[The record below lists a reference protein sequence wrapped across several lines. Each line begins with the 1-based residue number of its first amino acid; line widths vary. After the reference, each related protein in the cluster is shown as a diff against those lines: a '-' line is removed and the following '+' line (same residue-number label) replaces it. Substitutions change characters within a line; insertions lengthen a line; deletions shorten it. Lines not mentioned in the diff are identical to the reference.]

1 MPGPRRRRAPSIR
14 PAEQHTEWLGLLSPD
29 GPFLSSE
36 VLLEAF
42 PDGLPALDTEVR
54 RTLRQGWHELDR
66 ERTGALVPGWIELVL
81 GELLGWDESQRAQ
94 PAVEG
99 TRMAPEFALFG
110 PAPGGR
116 AERLHF
122 YRLPLGTE
130 PARSQRGRPSPVETA
145 AARCR
150 ESEVPLALVTDGQFW
165 ALVHALPGKP
175 TSVGVFDADLWG
187 EEPLLL
193 QAFAALLEGQRVRL
207 PALDRGGE
215 LTNAAAALFERTL
228 DKQSDLTEDLG
239 GQVLDAVELLVADI
253 ARLDRES
260 SGRFLEY
267 VGEREIYKGALT
279 VLMRLVFLLYA
290 EEQRLLPTDDLYA
303 DYYSVSRLHDQLT
316 ADRDQLGEEVVDRRA
331 AAWPRLLALFNGIHR
346 GSEHPDLRLPPYGGS
361 LFDPQAYE
369 WLEGFAIADR
379 VVFEVLDALVMLKP
393 KTKKGTP
400 TRISYR
406 GLGVEDIGHVYEGL
420 LEFSVRKTHGP
431 YLGLRGKLE
440 PELPLERVEEVYSE
454 GEEAFLAWLQEE
466 TKATRTQL
474 KKMLAAEPGPEER
487 SRLHSA
493 WDSDAEL
500 TERTLPFWGLLRT
513 DLRDDPTVFPD
524 RSVVFTRVGER
535 RKTGTHYTP
544 RELAEKV
551 VRYSLEP
558 LVYRPGP
565 AEGAPEAQWRVK
577 PAEELLKLK
586 VVDPAAGSGA
596 FLVAATRYLG
606 ERVVEA
612 WERDGLP
619 EELRRDGGEAEEGAG
634 EGVGDAGEAGAS
646 ADLEDVRLYA
656 KRRVAASCVYGVDRD
671 DMAVEL
677 AKLSLW
683 LETLARDKPFSF
695 LDHALKSGDSLVG
708 LVNEE
713 QVRAFH
719 TDPEEGRAIN
729 ARLSGDVEEYIGRV
743 LGEVTELRREIESL
757 PPVNDPE
764 DVQRKAKLNA
774 EADARLTQLRLACDG
789 VVAAALAAERY
800 AELDLED
807 YEKKL
812 QDAEDKK
819 LNWQDAYNR
828 LLTLLSDEFLELLD
842 ESTYDFLKEEAARSK
857 IRDWLRGERDQ
868 PIRPMHWAIEFPEVM
883 GSGGFDAVVGNPP
896 FIGGQRLTGNIGR
909 DVREY
914 LVVDVANGR
923 RGSAD
928 LCSYFLLRNL
938 DLAPKGRTGII
949 ATNTIAQGDTREVGL
964 DQVVDRDGW
973 RVYRAVKSQRWPGS
987 ANVHVSLVWAGHGG
1001 DHEQA
1006 FLSDTPVRGITPS
1019 LDPKSRVSGNPW
1031 RLVAN
1036 AEQSFIGSYVLGE
1049 GFVLEPEQA
1058 QGLIR
1063 KNPKNR
1069 EVLFPY
1075 LIGKDLNSRPD
1086 CSPSRWV
1093 INFGTMSEDEARG
1106 YPEPFDIVEQDVK
1119 PKRAKNSNWQRRE
1132 IWWQFTRPTPEMYG
1146 AISGLERVLVIAR
1159 VSKTA
1164 QPVFVDSG
1172 MVMSEQVVVFARSSL
1187 DYFALLASTHH
1198 YVWAVARS
1206 SSMKG
1211 DLRYAPSDCFE
1222 TFPMPSKTGSV
1233 ATAGGLLEQERRE
1246 IMLRRGLG
1254 LTKLYNLVHDPEFQ
1268 GDADVDRLREIH
1280 VEIDEAVKEAY
1291 DWGDL
1296 ELQHGHHE
1304 TEQGVRWTVSST
1316 ARVEILDRLLQ
1327 LNLDRHAEEVRK
1339 AIWPPKKKSRKKAV
1353 AKKATAPTMPDGL
1366 FPPEGSLF

>member
-14 PAEQHTEWLGLLSPD
+14 PADQHTEWVGLLSPD

-42 PDGLPALDTEVR
+42 PDGLPAVETEVR

-66 ERTGALVPGWIELVL
+66 ERTGALVPAWIELVL
-81 GELLGWDESQRAQ
+81 GELLGWDEGQRAQ
-94 PAVEG
+94 PVVEG
-99 TRMAPEFALFG
+99 ARVAPEFALFG
-110 PAPGGR
+110 PGPSGR
-116 AERLHF
+116 VERLHF

-130 PARSQRGRPSPVETA
+130 PARAQGGRPSPVETA

-150 ESEVPLALVTDGQFW
+150 ESGVPLALVTDGQYW

-175 TSVGVFDADLWG
+175 TSVGVFDADLWA

-193 QAFAALLEGQRVRL
+193 QAFAALLESKSVRL
-207 PALDRGGE
+207 PARDKGGD
-215 LTNAAAALFERTL
+215 LTNATAALFERTF
-228 DKQSDLTEDLG
+228 DKQSDLTEELG
-239 GQVLDAVELLVADI
+239 NQVLRAVELLVAEI

-260 SGRFLEY
+260 SGRFLEH

-279 VLMRLVFLLYA
+279 VPMRLVFLLYA

-303 DYYSVSRLHDQLT
+303 DHYSVSRLHDQLT
-316 ADRDQLGEEVVDRRA
+316 VDRDQLGEEVVDRRA

-346 GSEHPDLRLPPYGGS
+346 GAEHPDLRLPPYGGS
-361 LFDPQAYE
+361 LFNPETYA

-379 VVFEVLDALVMLKP
+379 VVFEILDALVMLKP

-400 TRISYR
+400 TRISYK

-420 LEFSVRKTHGP
+420 LEFSVRKTSGP
-431 YLGLRGKLE
+431 YIGLQGKLE
-440 PELPLERVEEVYSE
+440 PELPLWEVEEAYSE
-454 GEEAFLAWLQEE
+454 GEEVFLDWLQEE
-466 TKATRTQL
+466 TKATRPQL
-474 KKMLAAEPGPEER
+474 KKMLAAKPGPEER

-513 DLRDDPTVFPD
+513 DLRNDPTVFPD
-524 RSVVFTRVGER
+524 RSVVFTQVGER

-551 VRYSLEP
+551 VRHTLEP
-558 LVYRPGP
+558 LVYQPGP
-565 AEGAPEAQWRVK
+565 AEGAPEGEWRVK
-577 PAEELLKLK
+577 AADELLKLK

-619 EELRRDGGEAEEGAG
+619 EELRWDSGDGEDGGADTTGGSAE
-634 EGVGDAGEAGAS
+634 
-646 ADLEDVRLYA
+646 LEDVRLYA
-656 KRRVAASCVYGVDRD
+656 KRRVAASCIYGVDRD

-677 AKLSLW
+677 AKLSMW

-719 TDPEEGRAIN
+719 TEPEEGRAIN
-729 ARLSGDVEEYIGRV
+729 GRLAGDVEDYIGRV

-764 DVQRKAKLNA
+764 EVRKKEKLNA
-774 EADARLTQLRLACDG
+774 EANTRLTQLRLACDG

-819 LNWQDAYNR
+819 YNWQDAYNR
-828 LLTLLSDEFLELLD
+828 LLTFLSDEFLELLD
-842 ESTYDFLKEEAARSK
+842 ESSYDFLKEEATRSK
-857 IRDWLRGERDQ
+857 IRDWLQGERDQ
-868 PIRPMHWAIEFPEVM
+868 PIKPMHWAIEFPEVM
-883 GSGGFDAVVGNPP
+883 GNGGFDAVVGNPP
-896 FIGGQRLTGNIGR
+896 FSGGQKLTGNIGR

-914 LVVDVANGR
+914 LVVDIAKGR

-964 DQVVDRDGW
+964 DQVVEREGW
-973 RVYRAVKSQRWPGS
+973 QVYRAVKSQKWPGG
-987 ANVHVSLVWAGHGG
+987 ANVHVSLVWAGHSGER
-1001 DHEQA
+1001 EQFVLGNA
-1006 FLSDTPVRGITPS
+1006 LVPGITPS
-1019 LDPKSRVSGNPW
+1019 LDPQSRVTGNPW

-1036 AEQSFIGSYVLGE
+1036 ADTSFIGSYVLGE

-1058 QGLIR
+1058 KALIQ

-1075 LIGKDLNSRPD
+1075 LVGKDLNSRPD

-1093 INFGTMSEDEARG
+1093 INFGLMSEEEAAE
-1106 YPEPFDIVEQDVK
+1106 YPDVFEIVERDVK
-1119 PKRAKNSNWQRRE
+1119 PVRAKNSNWQRRE
-1132 IWWQFTRPTPEMYG
+1132 IWWQFTRPTPELYG
-1146 AISGLERVLVIAR
+1146 SVSEKERVLAIAL
-1159 VSKTA
+1159 VSRTVM
-1164 QPVFVDSG
+1164 PVFVS
-1172 MVMSEQVVVFARSSL
+1172 SAQVFAHK
-1187 DYFALLASTHH
+1187 LA
-1198 YVWAVARS
+1198 VFS
-1206 SSMKG
+1206 SSDAG
-1211 DLRYAPSDCFE
+1211 DLAVLSSAFHYHWAWVHSSTMKADLNYSPSDVYE
-1222 TFPMPSKTGSV
+1222 TFPRPGVSGSMRDV
-1233 ATAGGLLEQERRE
+1233 GSRLDQERAE
-1246 IMLRRGLG
+1246 IMLRRGIG
-1254 LTKLYNLVHDPEFQ
+1254 LTKLYNLVHDPDRQ
-1268 GDADVDRLREIH
+1268 GDADIDRLREIH
-1280 VEIDEAVKEAY
+1280 VEIDESVKEAY
-1291 DWGDL
+1291 GWTDL
-1296 ELQHGHHE
+1296 DLQHSHHE
-1304 TEQGVRWTVSST
+1304 TDQGVRWTVSPPV
-1316 ARVEILDRLLQ
+1316 RVEILDRLLQ
-1327 LNLDRHAEEVRK
+1327 LNFDRHAEEVRK
-1339 AIWPPKKKSRKKAV
+1339 GIWPPKKKSRKTAK
-1353 AKKATAPTMPDGL
+1353 AKKYATPTMQDGL
-1366 FPPEGSLF
+1366 FPPEGTLF

>member
-42 PDGLPALDTEVR
+42 PDGLPAVDTEVR

-81 GELLGWDESQRAQ
+81 GELLGWDGSQRAQ
-94 PAVEG
+94 PVVEG
-99 TRMAPEFALFG
+99 VRAVPEFALFG

-130 PARSQRGRPSPVETA
+130 PARSQGGRPSPVETA

-150 ESEVPLALVTDGQFW
+150 ESGVPLALVTDGQYW

-193 QAFAALLEGQRVRL
+193 QAFAALLESQRVRL
-207 PALDRGGE
+207 PVRDRGGE

-361 LFDPQAYE
+361 LFDPQTYE

-440 PELPLERVEEVYSE
+440 PELPLETVEEAYSE

-500 TERTLPFWGLLRT
+500 TERTIPFWGLLRT

-535 RKTGTHYTP
+535 RKIGTHYTP

-551 VRYSLEP
+551 VRHTLEP
-558 LVYRPGP
+558 LVYQPGP
-565 AEGAPEAQWRVK
+565 AEGAPEAEWRVK
-577 PAEELLKLK
+577 SAEELLKLK

-619 EELRRDGGEAEEGAG
+619 EELRRGGGEAEEDAG
-634 EGVGDAGEAGAS
+634 EGGAS

-656 KRRVAASCVYGVDRD
+656 KRRVAASCIYGVDRD

-677 AKLSLW
+677 AKLSMW

-708 LVNEE
+708 LVNEQ
-713 QVRAFH
+713 QVKYFH
-719 TDPEEGRAIN
+719 TDPGEGRSIN
-729 ARLSGDVEEYIGRV
+729 ARLSGDVGEYIDRV

-842 ESTYDFLKEEAARSK
+842 ESTYDFLKEEATRSK

-883 GSGGFDAVVGNPP
+883 GNGGFDAVVGNPP

-914 LVVDVANGR
+914 LVVDIANGR

-938 DLAPKGRTGII
+938 DLATKGRTGII

-964 DQVVDRDGW
+964 DQVVEREGW
-973 RVYRAVKSQRWPGS
+973 KVYRAVKSQRWPGS
-987 ANVHVSLVWAGHGG
+987 ANVHVSLVWAGYGG
-1001 DHEQA
+1001 EQEQA
-1006 FLSDTPVRGITPS
+1006 FLGNTPVRGVTPS
-1019 LDPKSRVSGNPW
+1019 LDPQSQVTGNPW

-1036 AEQSFIGSYVLGE
+1036 ADTSFQGSNVLGE

-1058 QGLIR
+1058 KELIR
-1063 KNPKNR
+1063 RNPKNR

-1086 CSPSRWV
+1086 SSPSRWV
-1093 INFGTMSEDEARG
+1093 INFGVMFEEEARE
-1106 YPEPFDIVEQDVK
+1106 YPEPFEIVERDVK
-1119 PKRAKNSNWQRRE
+1119 SVRMQNNRKVYRDY
-1132 IWWQFTRPTPEMYG
+1132 WWQYGEKRPAMTE
-1146 AISGLERVLVIAR
+1146 AISGSDYVLVIAR

-1164 QPVFVDSG
+1164 QPVLVEAG
-1172 MVMSEQVVVFARSSL
+1172 MVMSEQVVVFARCSL

-1211 DLRYAPSDCFE
+1211 DLRYTPSDCFE

-1233 ATAGGLLEQERRE
+1233 VAAGRLLDQERRE
-1246 IMLRRGLG
+1246 IMLRRRLG
-1254 LTKLYNLVHDPEFQ
+1254 LTKLYNLVHDPALQ

-1296 ELQHGHHE
+1296 ELQHGHYE
-1304 TEQGVRWTVSST
+1304 TEQGVRWTVSPT

-1327 LNLDRHAEEVRK
+1327 LNFARHEEEERK
-1339 AIWPPKKKSRKKAV
+1339 GIWPPKKKSRKKAT
-1353 AKKATAPTMPDGL
+1353 AKSTASVMPDGL
-1366 FPPEGSLF
+1366 FPPEGTLF

>member
-29 GPFLSSE
+29 GPFLSAE

-42 PDGLPALDTEVR
+42 PDGLPAVDTEVR

-66 ERTGALVPGWIELVL
+66 ERTGALVPAWIELVL
-81 GELLGWDESQRAQ
+81 GKLLGWDEGQRAQ
-94 PAVEG
+94 PAAEG
-99 TRMAPEFALFG
+99 ARMAPEFALFG
-110 PAPGGR
+110 PGPSGR
-116 AERLHF
+116 EERLHF

-130 PARSQRGRPSPVETA
+130 PARSQSGRPSPVETA

-150 ESEVPLALVTDGQFW
+150 ESGVPLALVTDGQYW

-193 QAFAALLEGQRVRL
+193 QAFAALLESQRVRL
-207 PALDRGGE
+207 PARDRGGE
-215 LTNAAAALFERTL
+215 LTNAAAALFERTF

-239 GQVLDAVELLVADI
+239 NQVLRAVELLVAEI

-260 SGRFLEY
+260 SGRFLEH

-303 DYYSVSRLHDQLT
+303 DHYSVSRLHDQLT
-316 ADRDQLGEEVVDRRA
+316 VDRDQLGEEVVDRRA

-346 GSEHPDLRLPPYGGS
+346 GSEHPDLRLPPYGGT
-361 LFDPQAYE
+361 LFDPETYE

-393 KTKKGTP
+393 KTRKGTP
-400 TRISYR
+400 TRISYK

-420 LEFSVRKTHGP
+420 LEFSVRKTQGP
-431 YLGLRGKLE
+431 YVGLQGKAE
-440 PELPLERVEEVYSE
+440 PELPLWEVEEAYSE
-454 GEEAFLAWLQEE
+454 GEEVFLDWLQDE

-474 KKMLAAEPGPEER
+474 KKMLAAKPGPEER

-551 VRYSLEP
+551 VRYTLEP
-558 LVYRPGP
+558 LVYQPGP
-565 AEGAPEAQWRVK
+565 ADGAPESEWRVK
-577 PAEELLKLK
+577 PADELLKLK

-606 ERVVEA
+606 ERLVEA
-612 WERDGLP
+612 WDRDGLP
-619 EELRRDGGEAEEGAG
+619 EELRRGG
-634 EGVGDAGEAGAS
+634 GDISGEAGEEQDEGS
-646 ADLEDVRLYA
+646 AELEDVRLYA

-677 AKLSLW
+677 AKLSMW

-764 DVQRKAKLNA
+764 EVRQKTKLNKQA
-774 EADARLTQLRLACDG
+774 NKRLTQLRLACDG

-819 LNWQDAYNR
+819 YNWQDAYNR
-828 LLTLLSDEFLELLD
+828 LLTFLSDEFLELLD
-842 ESTYDFLKEEAARSK
+842 EDAYDFYKEEATRSK
-857 IRDWLRGERDQ
+857 IRDWLRDDREQ
-868 PIRPMHWAIEFPEVM
+868 PIKPMHWAIEFPEVM
-883 GSGGFDAVVGNPP
+883 GNGGFDAVVGNPP
-896 FIGGQRLTGNIGR
+896 FIGGQNLTESIGR

-914 LVVDVANGR
+914 LVVDIAGGK

-949 ATNTIAQGDTREVGL
+949 AINTIAQGGTREVGL
-964 DQVVDRDGW
+964 DQVVDRGW
-973 RVYRAVKSQRWPGS
+973 SIYRAVKSQEWLGS
-987 ANVHVSLVWAGHGG
+987 ANVHVSLVWAGHVE
-1001 DHEQA
+1001 EQEQV
-1006 FLSDTPVRGITPS
+1006 FLSDAAVPWITPY
-1019 LDPKSRVSGNPW
+1019 LDAKSRVSGNPIS
-1031 RLVAN
+1031 LVAN
-1036 AEQSFIGSYVLGE
+1036 AEKSFQGSNVLGE
-1049 GFVLEPEQA
+1049 GFVLEPERA
-1058 QGLIR
+1058 KELIR

-1075 LIGKDLNSRPD
+1075 LIGKDINSRPD

-1093 INFGTMSEDEARG
+1093 INFGAMSEEEARD
-1106 YPEPFDIVEQDVK
+1106 YPEPFEIVEREVK
-1119 PKRAKNSNWQRRE
+1119 PVRMKNNRKVYRDY
-1132 IWWQFTRPTPEMYG
+1132 WWQYGEKRPAMME
-1146 AISGLERVLVIAR
+1146 AIAGLDRVLVIAR
-1159 VSKTA
+1159 VSDTGVPLLV
-1164 QPVFVDSG
+1164 QTGQVFN
-1172 MVMSEQVVVFARSSL
+1172 EKIVVFATGESGMLALLSSL
-1187 DYFALLASTHH
+1187 IHN
-1198 YVWAVARS
+1198 VWARKYS
-1206 SSMKG
+1206 STRTS
-1211 DLRYAPSDCFE
+1211 DLQYTPSKCFE
-1222 TFPMPSKTGSV
+1222 TFPMPPLTRRMAELG
-1233 ATAGGLLEQERRE
+1233 EQLDDFRWNV
-1246 IMLRRGLG
+1246 MQKNQLG
-1254 LTKLYNLVHDPEFQ
+1254 LTPLYGKVHDPACEESDILQ
-1268 GDADVDRLREIH
+1268 LRGLH
-1280 VEIDEAVKEAY
+1280 SQIDEAVKEAY
-1291 DWGDL
+1291 GWTDL
-1296 ELQHGHHE
+1296 ELGIGFYE
-1304 TEQGVRWTVSST
+1304 TPKGVRLTVSPMV
-1316 ARVEILDRLLQ
+1316 RVEILDRLLE
-1327 LNLDRHAEEVRK
+1327 LNFDRHEEEKRK
-1339 AIWPPKKKSRKKAV
+1339 GIWPPKKKSRKTANTKKV
-1353 AKKATAPTMPDGL
+1353 ATPVMQDGL
-1366 FPPEGSLF
+1366 FPPEGTLF

>member
-29 GPFLSSE
+29 GPFLSAE

-42 PDGLPALDTEVR
+42 PDGLPAVDTEVR
-54 RTLRQGWHELDR
+54 QTLRQGWHELDR
-66 ERTGALVPGWIELVL
+66 ERTGALVPAWIELVL
-81 GELLGWDESQRAQ
+81 GELLGWEEGQRAQ
-94 PAVEG
+94 PAVG
-99 TRMAPEFALFG
+99 GARVAPEFALFG
-110 PAPGGR
+110 PGPSGR
-116 AERLHF
+116 EERLHF

-130 PARSQRGRPSPVETA
+130 PARSQGGRPSPVETA

-150 ESEVPLALVTDGQFW
+150 ESGVPLALVTDGQYW

-193 QAFAALLEGQRVRL
+193 QAFAALMGSQRVRL
-207 PALDRGGE
+207 PARDRAGE
-215 LTNAAAALFERTL
+215 LTNAAAALFERTF

-239 GQVLDAVELLVADI
+239 NQVLRAVELLVAEI

-260 SGRFLEY
+260 SGRFLEH

-303 DYYSVSRLHDQLT
+303 DHYSVSRLHDQLT

-331 AAWPRLLALFNGIHR
+331 AAWPRLLALFNGIHK

-361 LFDPQAYE
+361 LFDPQTYE
-369 WLEGFAIADR
+369 WLEGFAVADR
-379 VVFEVLDALVMLKP
+379 VVFEILDALVMLKP
-393 KTKKGTP
+393 KTRKGTP
-400 TRISYR
+400 TRISYK

-420 LEFSVRKTHGP
+420 LEFSVRKTQGP
-431 YLGLRGKLE
+431 YVGLRGKLE
-440 PELPLERVEEVYSE
+440 PELPLWEVEEAYSE
-454 GEEAFLAWLQEE
+454 GEEAFLDWLQDE

-524 RSVVFTRVGER
+524 RSVVFTQVGER

-551 VRYSLEP
+551 VRHTLEP
-558 LVYRPGP
+558 LVYRPGL
-565 AEGAPEAQWRVK
+565 ADGAPESEWRVK
-577 PAEELLKLK
+577 PADELLKLK

-612 WERDGLP
+612 WQRDGFP
-619 EELRRDGGEAEEGAG
+619 EELRRDSGDGEA
-634 EGVGDAGEAGAS
+634 DSS
-646 ADLEDVRLYA
+646 AELEDVRLYA
-656 KRRVAASCVYGVDRD
+656 KRRVAASCIYGVDRD

-677 AKLSLW
+677 AKLSMW

-729 ARLSGDVEEYIGRV
+729 GRLSGDVEEYIGRV
-743 LGEVTELRREIESL
+743 LGEVTELRRQIESL
-757 PPVNDPE
+757 PPVNDPDE
-764 DVQRKAKLNA
+764 VRQKEKLNA
-774 EADARLTQLRLACDG
+774 QADARLIQLRLACDG

-819 LNWQDAYNR
+819 YNWQDAYNR
-828 LLTLLSDEFLELLD
+828 LLTFLSDEFLELLD
-842 ESTYDFLKEEAARSK
+842 ESTYDFYKEETTSSK
-857 IRDWLRGERDQ
+857 IRDWLRGDRDQ
-868 PIRPMHWAIEFPEVM
+868 PIKPMHWAIEFPEVM
-883 GSGGFDAVVGNPP
+883 GNGGFNAVVSNPP
-896 FIGGQRLTGNIGR
+896 FSGGQKLTGNIGR

-914 LVVDVANGR
+914 LVVDIAKGK

-938 DLAPKGRTGII
+938 DIAPKGRTGII

-964 DQVVDRDGW
+964 DQVVDQEGW
-973 RVYRAVKSQRWPGS
+973 QVYRAVKSQKWPGS
-987 ANVHVSLVWAGHGG
+987 ANVHVSLVWAGHSGER
-1001 DHEQA
+1001 EQA
-1006 FLSDTPVRGITPS
+1006 VLSDAPVPGITPS
-1019 LDPKSRVSGNPW
+1019 LDPQSRVTGNPW

-1036 AEQSFIGSYVLGE
+1036 EDTSFIGSYVLGE

-1058 QGLIR
+1058 RELIQ

-1069 EVLFPY
+1069 EVIFPY

-1093 INFGTMSEDEARG
+1093 INFGLMSEEEARE
-1106 YPEPFDIVEQDVK
+1106 YPEPFEIVEREVK
-1119 PKRAKNSNWQRRE
+1119 PIRARNSNRQRRE
-1132 IWWQFTRPTPEMYG
+1132 IWWQFTRPTPELYG
-1146 AISGLERVLVIAR
+1146 AISGMERVLVFAL
-1159 VSKTA
+1159 VSRTVMPA
-1164 QPVFVDSG
+1164 FVSPG
-1172 MVMSEQVVVFARSSL
+1172 QIFAHKLAVFATSAAGSL
-1187 DYFALLASTHH
+1187 ALLSSGFHYHWAWAHSST
-1198 YVWAVARS
+1198 
-1206 SSMKG
+1206 MKA
-1211 DLRYAPSDCFE
+1211 DLNYSPSDVYE
-1222 TFPMPSKTGSV
+1222 TFPMPD
-1233 ATAGGLLEQERRE
+1233 ATERMSASGDVLDQERRE

-1254 LTKLYNLVHDPEFQ
+1254 LTKLYNLVHDPELQ
-1268 GDADVDRLREIH
+1268 GDVDVDRMREIH
-1280 VEIDEAVKEAY
+1280 VEVDEAVKEAY
-1291 DWGDL
+1291 GWTDL

-1304 TEQGVRWTVSST
+1304 TDQGTRWTVSPI

-1327 LNLDRHAEEVRK
+1327 LNFDRHAEEVRK
-1339 AIWPPKKKSRKKAV
+1339 GIWPPKKKSRKKPKV
-1353 AKKATAPTMPDGL
+1353 KKSATPVIQDGL
-1366 FPPEGSLF
+1366 FPPEDTLF

>member
-29 GPFLSSE
+29 GPFLSAE
-36 VLLEAF
+36 VLVEAF
-42 PDGLPALDTEVR
+42 PDGLPAVDTEVR
-54 RTLRQGWHELDR
+54 QALRQGWHELDR
-66 ERTGALVPGWIELVL
+66 ERTGALVPAWIELVL
-81 GELLGWDESQRAQ
+81 DRLLGWDEGQRAQ
-94 PAVEG
+94 PTAEG
-99 TRMAPEFALFG
+99 ARVVPEFALFG
-110 PAPGGR
+110 PGPSGR
-116 AERLHF
+116 EERLHF
-122 YRLPLGTE
+122 HRLPLGTE
-130 PARSQRGRPSPVETA
+130 PARSQGGRPSPVEAA

-150 ESEVPLALVTDGQFW
+150 ESGVPLALVTDGQYW

-193 QAFAALLEGQRVRL
+193 QAFAALLESRRVRL
-207 PALDRGGE
+207 PARDRGGE
-215 LTNAAAALFERTL
+215 PTNAAAALFERTF

-239 GQVLDAVELLVADI
+239 HQVLRAVELLVAEI

-260 SGRFLEY
+260 SGRFLEH

-303 DYYSVSRLHDQLT
+303 DHYSVSRLHDQLT
-316 ADRDQLGEEVVDRRA
+316 ADRDRLGEEVVDRRA

-361 LFDPQAYE
+361 LFDPRTYA
-369 WLEGFAIADR
+369 WLEGFAVADR
-379 VVFEVLDALVMLKP
+379 VVFEILDALVMLKP
-393 KTKKGTP
+393 RTKKGTP

-420 LEFSVRKTHGP
+420 LEFSVRKTQGP
-431 YLGLRGKLE
+431 YVGLRGKLE
-440 PELPLERVEEVYSE
+440 PELPLWEVEEAYSE
-454 GEEAFLAWLQEE
+454 GEEAFLDWLQDE
-466 TKATRTQL
+466 TKATRPQL
-474 KKMLAAEPGPEER
+474 KKMLAAKPGPEER

-524 RSVVFTRVGER
+524 RSVVFTQVGER

-551 VRYSLEP
+551 VRHTLEP
-558 LVYRPGP
+558 LVYQPGP
-565 AEGAPEAQWRVK
+565 ADGVPESEWRVK
-577 PAEELLKLK
+577 PADELLKLK

-612 WERDGLP
+612 WQRDGLP
-619 EELRRDGGEAEEGAG
+619 EELRQGGGEAGGEPG
-634 EGVGDAGEAGAS
+634 EGQGKERGEGS
-646 ADLEDVRLYA
+646 AVELEDVRLYA
-656 KRRVAASCVYGVDRD
+656 KRRVAASCIYGVDRD

-677 AKLSLW
+677 AKLSMW

-729 ARLSGDVEEYIGRV
+729 ARLSGDVGEYIGRV
-743 LGEVTELRREIESL
+743 LGEVTGLRREIESL

-764 DVQRKAKLNA
+764 GVRQKEKLNA

-807 YEKKL
+807 YEKRL
-812 QDAEDKK
+812 QDAEDKQY
-819 LNWQDAYNR
+819 NWQDAYNR
-828 LLTLLSDEFLELLD
+828 LLTFLSDEFLELLD
-842 ESTYDFLKEEAARSK
+842 EGSYDFYKEEATKSK
-857 IRDWLRGERDQ
+857 IRDWLRGDRDQ
-868 PIRPMHWAIEFPEVM
+868 PIKPMHWAIEFPEVM
-883 GSGGFDAVVGNPP
+883 GKGGFDAVVGNPP
-896 FIGGQRLTGNIGR
+896 FSGGQKLTGNIGR

-914 LVVDVANGR
+914 LVVDIAKGK

-964 DQVVDRDGW
+964 DQVVEREGW
-973 RVYRAVKSQRWPGS
+973 QVYRAVKSQKWPGS
-987 ANVHVSLVWAGHGG
+987 ANVHVSLVWAGHSGQR
-1001 DHEQA
+1001 ERA
-1006 FLSDTPVRGITPS
+1006 VLSDAPVPGITPS
-1019 LDPKSRVSGNPW
+1019 LDPQSRVTGNPW

-1036 AEQSFIGSYVLGE
+1036 SGKSFQGSNVLGE
-1049 GFVLEPEQA
+1049 GFILEPDQA
-1058 QGLIR
+1058 KELIQ

-1069 EVLFPY
+1069 EVIFPY

-1093 INFGTMSEDEARG
+1093 INFGAMSEEEARE
-1106 YPEPFDIVEQDVK
+1106 YPEPFEIIERDVK
-1119 PKRAKNSNWQRRE
+1119 SFRMKNNRKVYRDY
-1132 IWWQFTRPTPEMYG
+1132 WWQYGEKRPAMME
-1146 AISGLERVLVIAR
+1146 AISGLDRVLVIAR
-1159 VSKTA
+1159 VSRTG
-1164 QPVFVDSG
+1164 QPVLVDSG
-1172 MVMSEQVVVFARSSL
+1172 MVMSEQVVVFAHKTHSMLANLSS
-1187 DYFALLASTHH
+1187 AQH
-1198 YVWAVARS
+1198 YVWVVAES
-1206 SSMKG
+1206 SSMKV
-1211 DLRYAPSDCFE
+1211 DLRYTPSSCFE
-1222 TFPMPSKTGSV
+1222 TFPMPVLTSRISFVGKE
-1233 ATAGGLLEQERRE
+1233 LDQERRE
-1246 IMLRRGLG
+1246 IMLRRQLG
-1254 LTKLYNLVHDPEFQ
+1254 LTKLYNLVHDEGNQ
-1268 GDADVDRLREIH
+1268 GDVDIDRLREIH

-1291 DWGDL
+1291 GWSDL
-1296 ELQHGHHE
+1296 DLQHGHHE
-1304 TEQGVRWTVSST
+1304 TDQGMRWTVSPA

-1327 LNLDRHAEEVRK
+1327 LNFDRHAEEERK
-1339 AIWPPKKKSRKKAV
+1339 GIWPPKKKSRKTAKAKE
-1353 AKKATAPTMPDGL
+1353 AAMPVMHDGL
-1366 FPPEGSLF
+1366 FPPEGTLF

>member
-29 GPFLSSE
+29 GPFLSAE

-42 PDGLPALDTEVR
+42 PDGLPAVDTEVR

-66 ERTGALVPGWIELVL
+66 ERTGALVPAWIELVL
-81 GELLGWDESQRAQ
+81 GKLLGWDEGQRAQ
-94 PAVEG
+94 PTVEG
-99 TRMAPEFALFG
+99 ARVAPEFALFG
-110 PAPGGR
+110 PGPSGR
-116 AERLHF
+116 EERLHF

-130 PARSQRGRPSPVETA
+130 PARSQGGRPSPVETA

-150 ESEVPLALVTDGQFW
+150 ESGVPLALVTDGQYW

-193 QAFAALLEGQRVRL
+193 QAFAALLESQRVRL
-207 PALDRGGE
+207 PARDRDGE
-215 LTNAAAALFERTL
+215 LTNAAAALFERTF

-239 GQVLDAVELLVADI
+239 NQVLRAVELLVAEI

-260 SGRFLEY
+260 SGRFLEH

-303 DYYSVSRLHDQLT
+303 DHYSVSRLHDQLT
-316 ADRDQLGEEVVDRRA
+316 EDRDRLGEEVVDRRA

-361 LFDPQAYE
+361 LFDPQRYE
-369 WLEGFAIADR
+369 WLEGFAVADR
-379 VVFEVLDALVMLKP
+379 VVFEILDALVMLKP
-393 KTKKGTP
+393 KTRKGTP
-400 TRISYR
+400 TRISYK

-420 LEFSVRKTHGP
+420 LEFSVRKTQGP
-431 YLGLRGKLE
+431 YVGLQGKAE
-440 PELPLERVEEVYSE
+440 PELPLWEVEEAYSE
-454 GEEAFLAWLQEE
+454 GEEVFLDWLQEE

-524 RSVVFTRVGER
+524 QSVVFTRVGER
-535 RKTGTHYTP
+535 RRTGTHYTP

-551 VRYSLEP
+551 VRYTLEP
-558 LVYRPGP
+558 LVYQPGP
-565 AEGAPEAQWRVK
+565 AEGAPESEWRVK
-577 PAEELLKLK
+577 PAGELLKLK

-612 WERDGLP
+612 WQRDGLP
-619 EELRRDGGEAEEGAG
+619 EELRRGGGE
-634 EGVGDAGEAGAS
+634 VSGEAGEEQGEGS
-646 ADLEDVRLYA
+646 AELEDVRLYA
-656 KRRVAASCVYGVDRD
+656 KRRVAASCIYGVDRD

-677 AKLSLW
+677 AKLSMW

-695 LDHALKSGDSLVG
+695 LDHALKSGDSLIG

-719 TDPEEGRAIN
+719 TDPEEGRSIN

-764 DVQRKAKLNA
+764 EVHQKEKLNKQA
-774 EADARLTQLRLACDG
+774 NKRLTQLRLACDG

-819 LNWQDAYNR
+819 YNWQDAYNR
-828 LLTLLSDEFLELLD
+828 LLTFLSDDFLELLD
-842 ESTYDFLKEEAARSK
+842 ESTYDFYKEEATRSK
-857 IRDWLRGERDQ
+857 IRDWLRGNREE
-868 PIRPMHWAIEFPEVM
+868 PIKPMHWAIEFPEVM
-883 GSGGFDAVVGNPP
+883 GNGGFDAVVGNPP
-896 FIGGQRLTGNIGR
+896 FSGGQKLTGNIGR

-914 LVVDVANGR
+914 LVVDIAKGK

-949 ATNTIAQGDTREVGL
+949 ATNTIAQGKSSDVGL
-964 DQVVDRDGW
+964 YQVIERGW
-973 RVYRAVKSQRWPGS
+973 VVYRAVKSQVWPGS
-987 ANVHVSLVWAGHGG
+987 ANVHVSLVWAGHAGEC
-1001 DHEQA
+1001 EQA
-1006 FLSDTPVRGITPS
+1006 FLSDDAVPGITPE
-1019 LDPKSRVSGNPW
+1019 LNPKSRVTGKPW

-1036 AEQSFIGSYVLGE
+1036 AEKSFQGSNVLGE
-1049 GFVLEPEQA
+1049 GFVLKPEQA
-1058 QGLIR
+1058 KELIQ

-1069 EVLFPY
+1069 EVIFPY

-1093 INFGTMSEDEARG
+1093 INFGLMSEEEARE
-1106 YPEPFDIVEQDVK
+1106 YTEPFEIVE
-1119 PKRAKNSNWQRRE
+1119 RE
-1132 IWWQFTRPTPEMYG
+1132 VRPGRLRNKYSPTARESWWLYERSRPELYG
-1146 AISGLERVLVIAR
+1146 AISGMESVLVIAL
-1159 VSKTA
+1159 VSRTVMPVLVSTGHVFAHKLA
-1164 QPVFVDSG
+1164 VFVKAKVSDLSIL
-1172 MVMSEQVVVFARSSL
+1172 SSAFHYHWAWARSS
-1187 DYFALLASTHH
+1187 T
-1198 YVWAVARS
+1198 
-1206 SSMKG
+1206 MKA
-1211 DLRYAPSDCFE
+1211 DLNYSPSDVYE
-1222 TFPMPSKTGSV
+1222 TFPMPN
-1233 ATAGGLLEQERRE
+1233 ATERMAALGGALDQERGE
-1246 IMLRRGLG
+1246 IMLRRNFG
-1254 LTKLYNLVHDPEFQ
+1254 LTKLYNLVHDEDNQ
-1268 GDADVDRLREIH
+1268 GDVDIDRIREIH
-1280 VEIDEAVKEAY
+1280 VEIDEAVKGAY
-1291 DWGDL
+1291 GWNDL
-1296 ELQHGHHE
+1296 DLQHGHHE
-1304 TEQGVRWTVSST
+1304 TDQGVRWTVSPT
-1316 ARVEILDRLLQ
+1316 ARVEILDRLLE
-1327 LNLDRHAEEVRK
+1327 LNFKRHAEEERK
-1339 AIWPPKKKSRKKAV
+1339 GIWPPKKKSRKKTK
-1353 AKKATAPTMPDGL
+1353 AKKAATPAMPEGL
-1366 FPPEGSLF
+1366 FPA

>member
-1 MPGPRRRRAPSIR
+1 M
-14 PAEQHTEWLGLLSPD
+14 
-29 GPFLSSE
+29 
-36 VLLEAF
+36 
-42 PDGLPALDTEVR
+42 
-54 RTLRQGWHELDR
+54 
-66 ERTGALVPGWIELVL
+66 
-81 GELLGWDESQRAQ
+81 
-94 PAVEG
+94 
-99 TRMAPEFALFG
+99 
-110 PAPGGR
+110 
-116 AERLHF
+116 
-122 YRLPLGTE
+122 
-130 PARSQRGRPSPVETA
+130 
-145 AARCR
+145 
-150 ESEVPLALVTDGQFW
+150 PLALVTDGQYW

-193 QAFAALLEGQRVRL
+193 QAFAALLESQRVRL
-207 PALDRGGE
+207 PARDRGGE
-215 LTNAAAALFERTL
+215 LTNAAAALFERTF

-239 GQVLDAVELLVADI
+239 NQVLRAVELLVAEI

-260 SGRFLEY
+260 SGRFLEH

-303 DYYSVSRLHDQLT
+303 DHYSVSRLHDQLT
-316 ADRDQLGEEVVDRRA
+316 IDRDQLGEEVVDRRA
-331 AAWPRLLALFNGIHR
+331 AAWPRLLALFNGIHK

-361 LFDPQAYE
+361 LFDPQTYE
-369 WLEGFAIADR
+369 WLEGFAVADR
-379 VVFEVLDALVMLKP
+379 VVFEILDALVMLKP

-400 TRISYR
+400 TRISYK

-420 LEFSVRKTHGP
+420 LEFSVRKTQGP
-431 YLGLRGKLE
+431 YVGLQGKQE
-440 PELPLERVEEVYSE
+440 PELPLAKVEEVYSE
-454 GEEAFLAWLQEE
+454 GEEVFLDWLQEE

-513 DLRDDPTVFPD
+513 DLREDPTVFPD

-551 VRYSLEP
+551 VRYTLEP
-558 LVYRPGP
+558 LVYQPGP
-565 AEGAPEAQWRVK
+565 ADGAPESEWRVK
-577 PAEELLKLK
+577 PADELLKLK

-619 EELRRDGGEAEEGAG
+619 EELRWGGEGAG
-634 EGVGDAGEAGAS
+634 EGESSVE
-646 ADLEDVRLYA
+646 LEDVRLYA
-656 KRRVAASCVYGVDRD
+656 KRRVAASCIYGVDRD

-677 AKLSLW
+677 AKLSMW

-708 LVNEE
+708 LVNEQ
-713 QVRAFH
+713 QVKYFH
-719 TDPEEGRAIN
+719 TDPDEGRSIN
-729 ARLSGDVEEYIGRV
+729 ARLSGDVGEYIDRV

-764 DVQRKAKLNA
+764 EVRQKAKLNA
-774 EADARLTQLRLACDG
+774 EANARLTQLRLACDG
-789 VVAAALAAERY
+789 VVAAALAADRY

-819 LNWQDAYNR
+819 YNWQDAYNR
-828 LLTLLSDEFLELLD
+828 LLTFLSDEFLELLD
-842 ESTYDFLKEEAARSK
+842 ESTYDFYKEEATRSK
-857 IRDWLRGERDQ
+857 IRDWLRGDREH
-868 PIRPMHWAIEFPEVM
+868 PIKPMHWAIEFPEVM
-883 GSGGFDAVVGNPP
+883 GDGGFDAVVGNPP

-914 LVVDVANGR
+914 LVVDIANGK

-938 DLAPKGRTGII
+938 VLAPKGRTGII

-964 DQVVDRDGW
+964 DQVVEREGW
-973 RVYRAVKSQRWPGS
+973 QVYRAVKSQRWPGS
-987 ANVHVSLVWAGHGG
+987 ASVHVSLVWAGHSGER
-1001 DHEQA
+1001 EQA
-1006 FLSDTPVRGITPS
+1006 VLSDARVPGITPS
-1019 LDPKSRVSGNPW
+1019 LDPQSRVTGNPW

-1036 AEQSFIGSYVLGE
+1036 AETSFIGSYVLGE
-1049 GFVLEPEQA
+1049 GFVLESDQA
-1058 QGLIR
+1058 KELIQ
-1063 KNPKNR
+1063 KNPKNQ
-1069 EVLFPY
+1069 EVVFPY

-1093 INFGTMSEDEARG
+1093 INFGAMSEEEARE
-1106 YPEPFDIVEQDVK
+1106 YLEPFEIVERDVK
-1119 PKRAKNSNWQRRE
+1119 PARMQNNRKIYRDY
-1132 IWWQFTRPTPEMYG
+1132 WWQYGEKRPAMME
-1146 AISGLERVLVIAR
+1146 AIAGLDRVLVIAL
-1159 VSKTA
+1159 VSRTA
-1164 QPVFVDSG
+1164 LPVRQPTGQVFSH
-1172 MVMSEQVVVFARSSL
+1172 MVGVFTDGSDQHLGLLSSNIH
-1187 DYFALLASTHH
+1187 YAWAASR
-1198 YVWAVARS
+1198 A

-1211 DLRYAPSDCFE
+1211 DLRYTPTDVYE
-1222 TFPMPSKTGSV
+1222 TFPKPKVKEEV
-1233 ATAGGLLEQERRE
+1233 AALGGALDQERRE
-1246 IMLRRGLG
+1246 IMMRRNLG
-1254 LTKLYNLVHDPEFQ
+1254 LTKFYNLVHDPDLQ
-1268 GDADVDRLREIH
+1268 GDSDVDQLREIH

-1291 DWGDL
+1291 GWSDL
-1296 ELQHGHHE
+1296 DLQHGHHE
-1304 TEQGVRWTVSST
+1304 TDQGVRWTVSPA

-1327 LNLDRHAEEVRK
+1327 LNFDRHAEEERK
-1339 AIWPPKKKSRKKAV
+1339 GIWPPKKKSRKAAK
-1353 AKKATAPTMPDGL
+1353 AKKAAIPVAQDGL
-1366 FPPEGSLF
+1366 FPPEGTLF

>member
-29 GPFLSSE
+29 GSFLSAE

-42 PDGLPALDTEVR
+42 PDGLPAVDTEVR
-54 RTLRQGWHELDR
+54 RTLRQGWHEFDR
-66 ERTGALVPGWIELVL
+66 ERTGALVAAWIELVL
-81 GELLGWDESQRAQ
+81 GKLLGWDEGQRAQ
-94 PAVEG
+94 PTAEG
-99 TRMAPEFALFG
+99 ARVAPEFALFG
-110 PAPGGR
+110 PGPSGR
-116 AERLHF
+116 EERLHF

-130 PARSQRGRPSPVETA
+130 PARSQGGRPSPVETA

-150 ESEVPLALVTDGQFW
+150 ESGVPLALVTDGQYW

-207 PALDRGGE
+207 PARDRSGE
-215 LTNAAAALFERTL
+215 LTNAAAALFERTF

-239 GQVLDAVELLVADI
+239 NQVLRAVELLVAEI

-260 SGRFLEY
+260 SGRFLEH

-303 DYYSVSRLHDQLT
+303 DHYSVSRLHDQLT

-361 LFDPQAYE
+361 LFDPQTYE
-369 WLEGFAIADR
+369 WLEGFAVADR
-379 VVFEVLDALVMLKP
+379 VVFEILDALVMLKP
-393 KTKKGTP
+393 KTRKGTP
-400 TRISYR
+400 TRISYK

-420 LEFSVRKTHGP
+420 LEFSVRKTQGP
-431 YLGLRGKLE
+431 YVGLQGKAE
-440 PELPLERVEEVYSE
+440 PELPLWEVEEAYSE
-454 GEEAFLAWLQEE
+454 GEEAFLDWLQEE

-474 KKMLAAEPGPEER
+474 KKMLAAKPGPEER

-524 RSVVFTRVGER
+524 QSVVFTRVGER

-551 VRYSLEP
+551 VRYTLEP
-558 LVYRPGP
+558 LVYQPGP
-565 AEGAPEAQWRVK
+565 AEGVPEPEWRVK

-586 VVDPAAGSGA
+586 VVDPAVGSGA

-606 ERVVEA
+606 ERLVEA
-612 WERDGLP
+612 WQRDGLP
-619 EELRRDGGEAEEGAG
+619 EELRRGGGDVGGEADEEQG
-634 EGVGDAGEAGAS
+634 EGSVE
-646 ADLEDVRLYA
+646 LEDVRLYA
-656 KRRVAASCVYGVDRD
+656 KRRVAASCIYGVDRD

-677 AKLSLW
+677 AKLSMW

-708 LVNEE
+708 LVNEQ

-719 TDPEEGRAIN
+719 TDPEEGRSIN
-729 ARLSGDVEEYIGRV
+729 ARLSGDVGEYIGRV
-743 LGEVTELRREIESL
+743 LGEVTELRREIESK

-764 DVQRKAKLNA
+764 EVRQKEKLNA

-819 LNWQDAYNR
+819 YNWQDAYNR
-828 LLTLLSDEFLELLD
+828 LLTFLSDEFLELLD
-842 ESTYDFLKEEAARSK
+842 ESTYGFYKEEATRSK
-857 IRDWLRGERDQ
+857 IRDWLRGDREQ
-868 PIRPMHWAIEFPEVM
+868 PIKPMHWAIEFPEVM
-883 GSGGFDAVVGNPP
+883 GNGGFDAVVGNPP
-896 FIGGQRLTGNIGR
+896 FSGGQKLTGNIGR

-914 LVVDVANGR
+914 LVVDIAKGK

-949 ATNTIAQGDTREVGL
+949 ATNTIAQGKSSEVGL
-964 DQVVDRDGW
+964 YQVVERGW
-973 RVYRAVKSQRWPGS
+973 SIYRAVKSQKWTGS
-987 ANVHVSLVWAGHGG
+987 ANVHVALVWAGHSGKQ
-1001 DHEQA
+1001 EQA
-1006 FLSDTPVRGITPS
+1006 YLGEEPVPGITPS
-1019 LDPKSRVSGNPW
+1019 LAPKSQVTGKPW

-1036 AEQSFIGSYVLGE
+1036 AEQSFQGSNVLGE
-1049 GFVLEPEQA
+1049 GFILEIGQA
-1058 QGLIR
+1058 RELIQN
-1063 KNPKNR
+1063 NPKNR

-1093 INFGTMSEDEARG
+1093 INFGAMSEEEARE
-1106 YPEPFDIVEQDVK
+1106 YPEPFDIVEREVK
-1119 PKRAKNSNWQRRE
+1119 PIRARNSNRKRRE
-1132 IWWQFTRPTPEMYG
+1132 IWWQFTRPTPELCG
-1146 AISGLERVLVIAR
+1146 AISGLERVLVITL
-1159 VSKTA
+1159 VSRTVM
-1164 QPVFVDSG
+1164 PVLVPTG
-1172 MVMSEQVVVFARSSL
+1172 QVFAHKLAVFAKAKVGDLSILSSAFHYHWAWARSS
-1187 DYFALLASTHH
+1187 T
-1198 YVWAVARS
+1198 
-1206 SSMKG
+1206 MKD
-1211 DLRYAPSDCFE
+1211 DLNYSPSDVYE
-1222 TFPMPSKTGSV
+1222 TFPMPAATKRV
-1233 ATAGGLLEQERRE
+1233 AASGEVLDQERSE
-1246 IMLRRGLG
+1246 IMLRRNLG
-1254 LTKLYNLVHDPEFQ
+1254 LTKLYNLAHDKDEQ
-1268 GDADVDRLREIH
+1268 GDADIDRLREIH

-1291 DWGDL
+1291 GWSDL
-1296 ELQHGHHE
+1296 DLQHGHHE
-1304 TEQGVRWTVSST
+1304 TDQGVRWTVSPA

-1327 LNLDRHAEEVRK
+1327 LNFDRHAEEERK
-1339 AIWPPKKKSRKKAV
+1339 GIWPPKKKSRKKT
-1353 AKKATAPTMPDGL
+1353 KTEKTTTPTMPDGL
-1366 FPPEGSLF
+1366 FPA